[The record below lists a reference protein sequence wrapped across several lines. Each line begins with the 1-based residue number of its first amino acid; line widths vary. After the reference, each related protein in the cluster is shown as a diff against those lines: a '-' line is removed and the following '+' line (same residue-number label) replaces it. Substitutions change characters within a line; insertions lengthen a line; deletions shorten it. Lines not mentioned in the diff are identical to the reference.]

1 VRTEGPHFF
10 HQSHRAGLTAAQQK
24 LADVWRHTFADQP
37 FAGPSRGDLIKQSAD
52 ARPTLEFLLKSE
64 ELIELKDGMLFRRSD
79 FDMAVR
85 KAVGAIRRD
94 GELTVSTF
102 RELIGTSRKYAMP
115 ILDRCD
121 RMGYT
126 KRVEDKRV
134 AGPRAVEITE
144 KPAS

>member
-1 VRTEGPHFF
+1 
-10 HQSHRAGLTAAQQK
+10 
-24 LADVWRHTFADQP
+24 
-37 FAGPSRGDLIKQSAD
+37 
-52 ARPTLEFLLKSE
+52 
-64 ELIELKDGMLFRRSD
+64 MLFRRSD
-79 FDMAVR
+79 FDMAAR
-85 KAVGAIRRD
+85 KAVEAIQRD

-134 AGPRAVEITE
+134 AGPRVAELIEQTT
-144 KPAS
+144 P